1 MGRTA
6 AQALANRSQDP
17 IFKINRAKLSGGAV
31 HVVEPLPCKCE
42 TLSSNPSPAK
52 KKKRKKRTDGISEAI
67 RASQGIGTRSQ
78 ASKPSGINT
87 FNVYN
92 AFHRR
97 TPS

>member
-52 KKKRKKRTDGISEAI
+52 KKKEKKGLMGF
-67 RASQGIGTRSQ
+67 Q
-78 ASKPSGINT
+78 KL
-87 FNVYN
+87 
-92 AFHRR
+92 
-97 TPS
+97 